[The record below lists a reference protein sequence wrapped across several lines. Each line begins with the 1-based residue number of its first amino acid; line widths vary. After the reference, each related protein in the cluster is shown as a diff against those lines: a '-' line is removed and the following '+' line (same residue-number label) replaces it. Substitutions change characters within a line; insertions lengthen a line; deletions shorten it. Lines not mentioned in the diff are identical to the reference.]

1 LFCSVSELMVDSL
14 PPFSSGPK
22 KSHRAPRTRWDS
34 FWYGVAICSIGVVV
48 SGTRACQE
56 DYVVGGQTK
65 GFDPT
70 PSNSE
75 TPTETP
81 TPSPTATGT
90 ITPSPSPTAS
100 ASPTGSP
107 TQTATATI
115 TPSMGQ
121 FRDVL
126 TKLKDESNSK
136 KSTNGTDDDLSD
148 SSSGGLNGLSGS
160 GVPGSTGGANWLGEG
175 FVARVGPDSDGDG
188 FTDETE
194 TELGSDPQN
203 SGRSPASSCASLL
216 QERLKGIDDDG
227 DGLAQGDEMRYGT
240 NPAEADSDGDGCAD
254 GAEAWSA
261 SSPVDPKSL
270 PNSRGGFCLSD
281 EVKVS
286 RGLPVDGDDADADG
300 VADWLEFALE
310 TDPRAADSDG
320 DGIYDGKEVSL
331 GCDPLR
337 KDFLG
342 SPE

>member
-1 LFCSVSELMVDSL
+1 
-14 PPFSSGPK
+14 
-22 KSHRAPRTRWDS
+22 
-34 FWYGVAICSIGVVV
+34 
-48 SGTRACQE
+48 
-56 DYVVGGQTK
+56 
-65 GFDPT
+65 
-70 PSNSE
+70 
-75 TPTETP
+75 
-81 TPSPTATGT
+81 
-90 ITPSPSPTAS
+90 
-100 ASPTGSP
+100 
-107 TQTATATI
+107 
-115 TPSMGQ
+115 MGQ

-254 GAEAWSA
+254 GAEVWSA

>member
-1 LFCSVSELMVDSL
+1 MVDTL
-14 PPFSSGPK
+14 PPSSSRPQS
-22 KSHRAPRTRWDS
+22 SHRAPRTRWYS
-34 FWYGVAICSIGVVV
+34 FWYGIAICSIGVVV

-56 DYVVGGQTK
+56 NYVVGGQTK
-65 GFDPT
+65 GFNPT

-81 TPSPTATGT
+81 TPSASASTTAS
-90 ITPSPSPTAS
+90 PSPSPTAS
-100 ASPTGSP
+100 ETPTGSP
-107 TQTATATI
+107 TATPTEE
-115 TPSMGQ
+115 PSTDA
-121 FRDVL
+121 FREVV
-126 TKLKDESNSK
+126 KNLKGESPAK
-136 KSTNGTDDDLSD
+136 IGEKGTNDDRFD
-148 SSSGGLNGLSGS
+148 SSSDGLNGLSGS
-160 GVPGSTGGANWLGEG
+160 GMPGSAGEANWLGEG

-194 TELGSDPQN
+194 TELGSDPQS

-216 QERLKGIDDDG
+216 QDRLKGIDDDG

-240 NPAEADSDGDGCAD
+240 SPAEADSDGDGCAD
-254 GAEAWSA
+254 GAEVWSE

-281 EVKVS
+281 ELKVV
-286 RGLPVDGDDADADG
+286 RGLPVDRDDADADG
-300 VADWLEFALE
+300 VVDWLEFALG

-342 SPE
+342 APE